1 MNFKEFTTIL
11 KEAKFRETPP
21 ELIKQVK
28 KLTELYINQYSSINK
43 DSVKDLIKKGKILEF
58 NKNKFY
64 RPYFEHF
71 LKEDDEDPTPV
82 EMPDYFAP
90 KFGSLTV
97 MDLETNEK
105 EKIQVMCVY
114 GDVTEAWAA
123 YSDNF
128 HTINLYDENLKS
140 LSPALIES
148 KILHEAT
155 HAFQQYKGV
164 SGRYTKK
171 SDSGE
176 DLDVEN
182 YYKRPIEYDSHLNEI
197 VYNIRQKFNMLVT
210 SIKKAKEDAT
220 KRVLQNRLDL
230 FLQELKVLIKADPE
244 SYFKLKEL
252 TLPSYLQNFE
262 NFLETIKGE
271 SSDKSPLWKKFKL
284 KMVNLY
290 NELSSENL

>member
-11 KEAKFRETPP
+11 KEAKFRETPV
-21 ELIKQVK
+21 ELVKQVK
-28 KLTELYINQYSSINK
+28 KLSELYINQYCSNNE

-114 GDVTEAWAA
+114 GDVTDAWAA
-123 YSDNF
+123 YSDKF
-128 HTINLYDENLKS
+128 HTINLYDENLKG

-155 HAFQQYKGV
+155 HAFQQYKGHSKRYLKV
-164 SGRYTKK
+164 SK
-171 SDSGE
+171 SEDGLDSE
-176 DLDVEN
+176 T
-182 YYKRPIEYDSHLNEI
+182 YYQEPIEYDSHLNEI
-197 VYNIRQKFNMLVT
+197 AYNIQQKYNMLT
-210 SIKKAKEDAT
+210 SSISRAKEEAT
-220 KRVLQNRLDL
+220 KKIMQNRLNL
-230 FLQELKVLIKADPE
+230 FLQELRVLIKAQPE
-244 SYFKLKEL
+244 AYFKLKEL

-262 NFLETIKGE
+262 TFLETIKDE
-271 SSDKSPLWKKFKL
+271 PTLWKKFKL
-284 KMVNLY
+284 KMVELY
-290 NELSSENL
+290 KKISPENL